1 MVICIDGMYINLSTV
16 VIAWATRIDG
26 DMQFQLSFVNGER
39 FTVDAGSNHER
50 QLIAALNKLVERTK

>member
-1 MVICIDGMYINLSTV
+1 MFICIEGMYINLSTV
-16 VIAWATRIDG
+16 VRAYVTRIDG

-50 QLIAALNKLVERTK
+50 RLVAALDKLVERTK